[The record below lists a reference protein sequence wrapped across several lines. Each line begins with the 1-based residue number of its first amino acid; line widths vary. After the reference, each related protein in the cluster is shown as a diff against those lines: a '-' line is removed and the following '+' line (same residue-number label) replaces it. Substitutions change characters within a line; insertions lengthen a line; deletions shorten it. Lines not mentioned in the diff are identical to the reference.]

1 MLRYYVHKIVYCWI
15 ILHFPI
21 SFIMDPDEID
31 LLLEA
36 KSTELRD
43 LQNKKVQSLTDEIR
57 LLESQLKDVRLQY
70 NELKDSFQYNLDLLG
85 DRDKELVTFESCK

>member
-1 MLRYYVHKIVYCWI
+1 
-15 ILHFPI
+15 
-21 SFIMDPDEID
+21 MDPDEID